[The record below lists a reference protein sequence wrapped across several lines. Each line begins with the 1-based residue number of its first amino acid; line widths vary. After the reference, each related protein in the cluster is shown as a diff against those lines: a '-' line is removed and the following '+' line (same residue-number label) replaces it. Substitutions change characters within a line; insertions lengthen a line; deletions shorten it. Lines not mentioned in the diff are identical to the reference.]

1 MKKIILSLVL
11 AVYGV
16 AAYSQ
21 SQDSLQY
28 LYENKEYDRII
39 ELYAN
44 TNEAYSA
51 DALYQIGFAYYMKED
66 DPNAIKW
73 MDLSIQKDPQQVAA
87 YFIKAST
94 LNYMQRYT
102 EAIETF
108 QVGLKNNTNDPQCL
122 IGLGEAYYRSNNP
135 EMALQSYKKAI
146 EQPNCPSRAF
156 SMIGQIYSDLKDTEK
171 ALEAYYFAKSKVLK
185 DTESYTN
192 ALFNIGLLESLKGN
206 HAKAEP
212 VFLEIIDMNP
222 SDYHAYSKLIQV
234 YYRLKEYDKAKPY
247 REKLYDAY
255 KKGLLTDNLKDMFCF
270 DQFQWNKYTV
280 LVFERFENDSKNAI
294 YNKHIFYV
302 QDNEGTIV
310 FRVQTEYSRVSI
322 ELGGPKY
329 MLCANLGDAHIN
341 SGLAFNDD
349 FDYEVLKA
357 EAIKMMERHIK

>member
-11 AVYGV
+11 AIYSLVT
-16 AAYSQ
+16 YSQ
-21 SQDSLQY
+21 NQDSLDF
-28 LYENKEYDRII
+28 LYENREYDKII

-44 TNEAYSA
+44 KKEDYSSN
-51 DALYQIGFAYYMKED
+51 ALYQIGFAYYMKED
-66 DPNAIKW
+66 DPNCIKW

-94 LNYMQRYT
+94 LNYMKRYT
-102 EAIETF
+102 DAIETF
-108 QVGLKNNTNDPQCL
+108 QSSLKNNPNDPQCL
-122 IGLGEAYYRSNNP
+122 IGLGESYYQSKNL

-156 SMIGQIYSDLKDTEK
+156 SMIGQIYSDLNDHDK

-212 VFLEIIDMNP
+212 AFLEIIDMNP

-247 REKLYDAY
+247 KDKLYDAY

-270 DQFQWNKYTV
+270 DQFKWNNYTV
-280 LVFERFENDSKNAI
+280 LVFERYENESKNAI

-302 QDNEGTIV
+302 QDHEGTIV
-310 FRVQTEYSRVSI
+310 FRVQTEFSRVSL
-322 ELGGPKY
+322 ELGGTKY

-341 SGLAFNDD
+341 SGLGFNDD
-349 FDYEVLKA
+349 FDYEVLKTQ
-357 EAIKMMERHIK
+357 AINMMEKHLK